1 MKINSK
7 IVETRKVEIA
17 INIIMGVLAVF
28 AVFVFVMS
36 MKNPYFTG
44 DAVTI
49 ELFIIILI
57 AILAQTAIL
66 TKLLEKLM

>member
-36 MKNPYFTG
+36 MKNPYFIS